1 MMLEKT
7 EIENFQPFRDT
18 VPISFNTTEDS
29 PITLIRAKNDRG
41 KTAFLRAITFCL
53 YGFEDREIRDS
64 CINRQAAVQGDG
76 QTRVSVTFRHEGRRY
91 RIERGFEFEEVDDAG
106 KREAKDDPTVT
117 VAFLDEDY
125 EFDSYIVKPNA
136 TASRYNEFIGDILPE
151 NASQYFFFDG
161 EKLEEYAQSFGEDDE
176 KVKAAIEYVLGIR
189 EIQKAIDD
197 LGTYGVDYYDDK
209 WKEAESDLEE
219 LNELRDELENIED
232 QLEDQRSKRD
242 SIRSNIKDQEDELE
256 RVKDQISEA
265 GEVEDKRQQ
274 IVDIDKEIEA
284 DGGLNDQIEEKR
296 LDQHDLVRQL
306 GPLAAVSGAEYAR
319 PQIEVDL
326 DSGETGVVQKI
337 LESTTCICTRP
348 LKEKHRKHFRGYLR
362 QLTDE
367 SAQKMIHLRDAID
380 DHLDRVD
387 SSDVDDAKDDFS
399 SLSDEI
405 DELKQRRSDLRTEQ
419 ERLQSIIDSVG
430 VGEDELEELRQER
443 DEINQEIG
451 RLEGELENIRDNINQ
466 TIEDREEIEKQID
479 EVEGVADDVERYRGL
494 RGLARSSRQAWKDIR
509 EDYVKSRRLAVQDHA
524 ESVFL
529 QLTNKPDVYT
539 GLEISESYQL
549 QIETTSGKRRFEDQD
564 PSTGARQII
573 AYSFIAGLN
582 KYTARDAP
590 VIIDTPVARLDQ
602 VHRQNLLEYLP
613 DFQDQVVILYQPS
626 EIVDED
632 LGIIRDAVSD
642 HYRICQG
649 DDPETSDIECYG
661 PDDDGGDD

>member
-1 MMLEKT
+1 MLEKA
-7 EIENFQPFRDT
+7 EIENFRPFHDT
-18 VPISFNTTEDS
+18 VPISFNTTDAS

-53 YGFEDREIRDS
+53 YGFEDRETQDN

-76 QTRVSVTFRHEGRRY
+76 QTRTSVTFHHEGRRY
-91 RIERGFEFEEVDDAG
+91 RIERSFEFEEVNDAG

-117 VAFLDEDY
+117 VDLLDEDY
-125 EFDSYIVKPNA
+125 EVISHVVKPNA

-151 NASQYFFFDG
+151 DASQYFFFDG

-176 KVKAAIEYVLGIR
+176 KVKAAIESVLGIR

-197 LGTYGVDYYDDK
+197 LGTYGVDYYDEK
-209 WKEAESDLEE
+209 WKEAASDLEE
-219 LNELRDELENIED
+219 LNELREELGEIED
-232 QLEDQRSKRD
+232 LLEGQRSKRD
-242 SIRSNIKDQEDELE
+242 STKSSIEDQEDELE
-256 RVKDQISEA
+256 RVKDRIAEV

-274 IVDIDKEIEA
+274 IVDIDVEIESE
-284 DGGLNDQIEEKR
+284 GGLNDQIEEKR
-296 LDQHDLVRQL
+296 SEQRGLVRQL
-306 GPLAAVSGAEYAR
+306 GPLATVSGAEYAQ

-337 LESTTCICTRP
+337 LQSTTCICTRP
-348 LKEKHRKHFRGYLR
+348 LQDKHREHLRGYLR

-367 SAQKMIHLRDAID
+367 SAQKMIHLRDAIE
-380 DHLDRVD
+380 DHLDLVD
-387 SSDVDDAKDDFS
+387 SSDVDESKDDFS
-399 SLSDEI
+399 SLSEEI
-405 DELKQRRSDLRTEQ
+405 DELKQRRGDLRNEQ

-430 VGEDELEELRQER
+430 VGEDELEDLRKER

-451 RLEGELENIRDNINQ
+451 RLEGELKTIRDNINQ
-466 TIEDREEIEKQID
+466 TIEEREVIENQID
-479 EVEGVADDVERYRGL
+479 EVEGVADDVEHYREL
-494 RGLARSSRQAWKDIR
+494 RSLARSSRQAWEDIR

-524 ESVFL
+524 ERVFL
-529 QLTNKPDVYT
+529 NLTNKPEVYI

-602 VHRQNLLEYLP
+602 VHRQNLLDYLP
-613 DFQDQVVILYQPS
+613 EFQDQVVILYQPS

-632 LGIIRDAVSD
+632 FEIIRDAVSD

-649 DDPETSDIECYG
+649 DDPETSDIKGYD
-661 PDDDGGDD
+661 PDDAGGDN